1 MVGVDCYGVKHLY
14 DSPIRISREW
24 WLLFKGIKWLF
35 TFLSKLFERYLKLN
49 HKLRSDS
56 VYILFYIFSIFVTG
70 YWTYFPVLYTR
81 TLLFIHPIYTSL
93 RLLTPNSQS
102 IPPLTPSHLATTSLF
117 FMFVSLFLFHGYVDL
132 YHILFIYWIQHIS
145 DIVWYVSFSFWL
157 TSLGVVFSR
166 SIHAASNCL
175 ILLDVWIIFHG

>member
-1 MVGVDCYGVKHLY
+1 MLICVVHQNNSVICAYIYIYTHTHTHTHT
-14 DSPIRISREW
+14 
-24 WLLFKGIKWLF
+24 LFFQNSLPLW
-35 TFLSKLFERYLKLN
+35 
-49 HKLRSDS
+49 
-56 VYILFYIFSIFVTG
+56 FSTG
-70 YWTYFPVLYTR
+70 HWIEVSVLYSG
-81 TLLFIHPIYTSL
+81 TLLFIHSVYNSWH
-93 RLLTPNSQS
+93 LLTPNSQS